1 MLRTAH
7 RIFTAFSANLAT
19 LPLVVM
25 GRAGKSRARAGLRK
39 IASGRRA
46 FGLGP
51 GPDPSLVIGA
61 EDGLPFASCR
71 VSSRDPHRGGRD
83 PVAPLHFRR
92 ASESASGCV
101 APSVTSVDTG
111 EGKKARVNALLDHSP
126 YMYVCVCTLFLLISI
141 CGQDASVTSS
151 SPFASP

>member
-46 FGLGP
+46 LGLGP
-51 GPDPSLVIGA
+51 GPNPSLVVGT
-61 EDGLPFASCR
+61 EDGLFPSCPAAS
-71 VSSRDPHRGGRD
+71 P
-83 PVAPLHFRR
+83 PVTYIWAGVTQLRPSTSGALPSPRQG
-92 ASESASGCV
+92 ASQCHTERHC
-101 APSVTSVDTG
+101 VDTG

-126 YMYVCVCTLFLLISI
+126 YTYVCVCTLPHLFCSLAYVVKMR
-141 CGQDASVTSS
+141 Q
-151 SPFASP
+151 